1 MTRFWQDPCSLIYQ
15 TSSSFMKS
23 HLLLSI
29 LVVSLSSGQ
38 YSLALEQGRNS
49 SPYGSLRGVVG
60 RNNLN
65 QQDVFGQ
72 QGQLSF
78 QGGGGLGG
86 GLGGGGG
93 QGFSG
98 GGGGNAPYQKNSLVE
113 GLLKKAEDFGKQV
126 AELGKQTTETISKIA
141 DKTQQG
147 LQQIANEASKNPEL
161 LKNVADSQKEK
172 DQALAASNEKSE
184 KKNQTQQEKMNEL
197 LNSIVA
203 INKQLFQT
211 SVPRIPGNIEE
222 KNQTSN
228 SDRIQQFQTR
238 QSSGSS
244 GRFGSI
250 SQGREPASQNSAIN
264 SGPPSNSDTSSD
276 EGHTGHDHGGH
287 SHGFKASNPSKA
299 GVYNQPA
306 ADKF

>member
-1 MTRFWQDPCSLIYQ
+1 
-15 TSSSFMKS
+15 MKS
-23 HLLLSI
+23 HILLSI

-38 YSLALEQGRNS
+38 YSLAIAQEKTR
-49 SPYGSLRGVVG
+49 SPYGTLRGVVG
-60 RNNLN
+60 KNNLN
-65 QQDVFGQ
+65 QQGAFGQ
-72 QGQLSF
+72 QGQFGF
-78 QGGGGLGG
+78 QGGAGGF
-86 GLGGGGG
+86 GGGG

-98 GGGGNAPYQKNSLVE
+98 GGGGNASYQKNPLVE
-113 GLLKKAEDFGKQV
+113 GLLKKAEEFGKQV
-126 AELGKQTTETISKIA
+126 ADLGKQTTETISKIS